1 MVLKLGIDEAGRG
14 PVVGPLVIAGCLLDE
29 KYELELKKLGVKD
42 SKKTTKEQREK
53 LEEEIKKRAETFEI
67 IIIPPLEIE
76 DKNTHGILLN
86 ELEAIAAAEIINRIN
101 KGFNKIKV
109 IIDCPNPNTENWRQI
124 VLSKIDN
131 KSTLE
136 VACEHK
142 ADVNH
147 IAASAASILA
157 KRVRDK
163 EMIILNEK
171 YGNVGSGY
179 CHDPI
184 TIKFIE
190 ENLKKYENDGI
201 FRKTWATWKTAV
213 AKMNQKKLED
223 F

>member
-1 MVLKLGIDEAGRG
+1 MLKLGIDEAGRG
-14 PVVGPLVIAGCLLDE
+14 PVIGPLVIAGCLLDE
-29 KYELELKKLGVKD
+29 KYEKELKKLGVKD

-53 LEEEIKKRAETFEI
+53 LEAEIKKVAETFEI

-76 DKNTHGILLN
+76 DNNKRGILLN

-101 KGFNKIKV
+101 KGFSKIRV

-124 VLSKIDN
+124 VLSKIKD
-131 KSTLE
+131 KSNLE
-136 VACEHK
+136 VLCEHK

-157 KRVRDK
+157 KRIRDK
-163 EMIILNEK
+163 EMICLNEK
-171 YGNVGSGY
+171 FGNIGSGY

-190 ENLKKYENDGI
+190 QNLKKYENEGI

-213 AKMNQKKLED
+213 AKMNQKQLGD